1 MTTISPFTPLRFDDG
16 TESDGIKSRYV
27 QVFAQTDRI
36 MLQVFTGVGAGNPT
50 PVGKI
55 YDAHTDTVIDTI
67 SWSHWLIDGNTRQL
81 YFAVITGQSVGH
93 YYITIDDVACDEYRV
108 TDDPQTLA
116 KTTLLQYSFKDNK
129 QRDDVIA
136 ILDNVHYFF
145 DWRVPGGFKDSGWGF
160 GVDNEQFA
168 TQRQDLVEL
177 YAREYTTKTFTL
189 GGSVG
194 VPMWYGELLN
204 RVLVC
209 PYCYFDAVR
218 YVRNESEVPQVNTL
232 IEGLDSFVFT
242 QVLRQSALADP
253 TIEAANQLCIRRVDD
268 DYNRIDTEETENPM
282 IIET

>member
-27 QVFAQTDRI
+27 QVFAPTDRI
-36 MLQVFTGVGAGNPT
+36 MLQVFTGVGTGNPT

-253 TIEAANQLCIRRVDD
+253 AIEAANQLCIRRVDD
-268 DYNRIDTEETENPM
+268 DYDRIDTEETENPM